1 MTEPTP
7 LHDHH
12 GQPAI
17 LIRSPDG
24 AQATVLLHGAHVV
37 SWVPAGGTEQLYLSP
52 TADYSAGKAVR
63 GGIPVI
69 FPQFE
74 KKGPDRSLPRH
85 GFVRNRAWQ
94 LESQR
99 EGQAHA
105 QATFQLS
112 DSDETRA
119 LWPHG
124 FELELTV
131 SVSGAQLELELYVR
145 NSGSTVWPFSAALHT
160 YLAVSELA
168 RVRLHG
174 LQGLTYIDN
183 LRNAEAV
190 EELPD
195 KSFSGEIDRIYEKA
209 SSLLLADSQRQLQIR
224 SDNLPDAVVWNPGP
238 DKCAALSDM
247 PPSDWQHMLCVE
259 AARILQP
266 KTLSPGEEWTG
277 RQSLTLSAA

>member
-1 MTEPTP
+1 MTESTTF
-7 LHDHH
+7 HDHH
-12 GQPAI
+12 GQPAL

-52 TADYSAGKAVR
+52 TADYSADKAVR

-85 GFVRNRAWQ
+85 GLVRTRAWR

-99 EGQAHA
+99 ETTAHA
-105 QATFQLS
+105 QATLQLS
-112 DSDETRA
+112 DTEETRD

-131 SVSGAQLELELYVR
+131 SVSGAELELELYVR

-160 YLAVSELA
+160 YLGVADLSQ
-168 RVRLHG
+168 VR
-174 LQGLTYIDN
+174 LQGLDGSRYIDN
-183 LRNAEAV
+183 LTGGEAV
-190 EELPD
+190 SDQVD
-195 KSFSGEIDRIYEKA
+195 KRFVGEVDRIYEK
-209 SSLLLADSQRQLQIR
+209 STKLLLLEGGRRVGIV

-238 DKCAALSDM
+238 EKCATLSDM
-247 PPSDWQHMLCVE
+247 PAGDWQYMLCVE

-277 RQSLTLSAA
+277 RQALTLLAA

>member
-1 MTEPTP
+1 MTEPTSF
-7 LHDHH
+7 HDHH
-12 GQPAI
+12 GQPAL

-24 AQATVLLHGAHVV
+24 AQTTVLLHGAHVV

-99 EGQAHA
+99 QGTAHS
-105 QATFQLS
+105 QATLRLS
-112 DSDETRA
+112 DSEETRD

-131 SVSGAQLELELYVR
+131 SVSGSQLELELYVR

-168 RVRLHG
+168 RARLHG

-183 LRNAEAV
+183 LRNAEAT
-190 EELPD
+190 EEHPE

-209 SSLLLADSQRQLQIR
+209 SSLLLTEGKRQLRIQ

-247 PPSDWQHMLCVE
+247 PAPDWEHMLCVE

-277 RQSLTLSAA
+277 RQSLTLLAA

>member
-1 MTEPTP
+1 MTETITF
-7 LHDHH
+7 HDHH

-17 LIRSPDG
+17 LIQAPDG

-37 SWVPAGGTEQLYLSP
+37 SWVPAGSTEQLYLSP
-52 TADYSAGKAVR
+52 KADYSAGKAIR

-74 KKGPDRSLPRH
+74 QKGPDRSLPRH

-99 EGQAHA
+99 QGTEHA
-105 QATFQLS
+105 QATFQLA

-131 SVSGAQLELELYVR
+131 SVSGAQLDLELYVN
-145 NSGSTVWPFSAALHT
+145 NSGNTVWPFSAALHT
-160 YLAVSELA
+160 YLAVADLT

-174 LQGLTYIDN
+174 LEGHPYIDN
-183 LRNAEAV
+183 LLNSEAV
-190 EELPD
+190 EDHPE
-195 KSFSGEIDRIYEKA
+195 KSFSGEFDRIYEKA
-209 SSLLLADSQRQLQIR
+209 SSLLLTEGKRRLQIQ

-238 DKCAALSDM
+238 DQCAALSDM
-247 PPSDWQHMLCVE
+247 PVDDWQHMLCVE
-259 AARILQP
+259 AARVLQP
-266 KTLSPGEEWTG
+266 KTLAPGEEWTG
-277 RQSLTLSAA
+277 RQCLTLLAA

>member
-1 MTEPTP
+1 MSEPTS

-12 GQPAI
+12 GQPAL
-17 LIRSPDG
+17 LIRAPDG

-52 TADYSAGKAVR
+52 TADYSVGKAVR

-99 EGQAHA
+99 QGTVHA

-145 NSGSTVWPFSAALHT
+145 NSGSTAWPFSAALHT
-160 YLAVSELA
+160 YLGVDELA

-174 LQGLTYIDN
+174 LQGLTYVDN

-190 EELPD
+190 EEHPEKAFAD
-195 KSFSGEIDRIYEKA
+195 EVDRIYGMA
-209 SSLLLADSQRQLQIR
+209 SSLLLTEGQRKLQIQ
-224 SDNLPDAVVWNPGP
+224 SDNLPDAVVWNPGRE
-238 DKCAALSDM
+238 KCAALGDM
-247 PPSDWQHMLCVE
+247 PEDGWQHMLCVE

-277 RQSLTLSAA
+277 RQSLTLLAA

>member
-1 MTEPTP
+1 MTEATTTTFQ
-7 LHDHH
+7 

-52 TADYSAGKAVR
+52 TADHSAGKAVR
-63 GGIPVI
+63 GGIPVV

-94 LESQR
+94 FESQR
-99 EGQAHA
+99 TGQDHA
-105 QATFQLS
+105 QATLQLS
-112 DSDETRA
+112 DNEDTRD
-119 LWPHG
+119 LWPHS
-124 FELELTV
+124 FALELTV
-131 SVSGAQLELELYVR
+131 SVSGAQLELELHVR

-160 YLAVSELA
+160 YLAVSDLA

-174 LQGLTYIDN
+174 LQGLTYVDN

-190 EELPD
+190 EDHPE
-195 KSFSGEIDRIYEKA
+195 KSFAGEIDRIYGQA
-209 SSLLLADSQRQLQIR
+209 SSLLLTEGKRQLQIQ
-224 SDNLPDAVVWNPGP
+224 SDNLPDAVVWNPGR
-238 DKCAALSDM
+238 DKCAALTDM
-247 PPSDWQHMLCVE
+247 PDSDWERMLCVE

-277 RQSLTLSAA
+277 RQSLTLLAA

>member
-1 MTEPTP
+1 MTEATTTFQ
-7 LHDHH
+7 

-37 SWVPAGGTEQLYLSP
+37 SWVPAGGSEQLYLSP

-99 EGQAHA
+99 EGTAHA
-105 QATFQLS
+105 QATLQLS
-112 DSDETRA
+112 DSEATRDI
-119 LWPHG
+119 WPHG

-160 YLAVSELA
+160 YLAVSELSHA
-168 RVRLHG
+168 RLHG
-174 LQGLTYIDN
+174 LQGLSYVDN
-183 LRNAEAV
+183 LRDTEEV
-190 EELPD
+190 EDHPD
-195 KSFSGEIDRIYEKA
+195 KRFSAEFDRIYQKA
-209 SSLLLADSQRQLQIR
+209 TSLLLTEGKRQLQIQ

-238 DKCAALSDM
+238 EKCAALSDM
-247 PPSDWQHMLCVE
+247 PAGDWQRMLCVE
-259 AARILQP
+259 AARIMQP

-277 RQSLTLSAA
+277 RQCLTLSAA

>member
-1 MTEPTP
+1 MTET
-7 LHDHH
+7 LTTFHDHH

-17 LIRSPDG
+17 QIQSPDG

-52 TADYSAGKAVR
+52 QADYSAGKAIR

-74 KKGPDRSLPRH
+74 QKGPDRSLPRH

-99 EGQAHA
+99 QGKDHA
-105 QATFQLS
+105 QATFQLA

-160 YLAVSELA
+160 YLGVAELS

-174 LQGLTYIDN
+174 LEGHLYIDN
-183 LRNAEAV
+183 LLNGEAV
-190 EELPD
+190 EDHPE
-195 KSFSGEIDRIYEKA
+195 KSFSGEFDRIYEKA
-209 SSLLLADSQRQLQIR
+209 SSLLLTEGKRRLQIQ

-247 PPSDWQHMLCVE
+247 PADDWQHMLCVE

-266 KTLSPGEEWTG
+266 KTLAPGEEWTG
-277 RQSLTLSAA
+277 RQCLTLLA